1 MREDLRLEVEPL
13 ERVALGAGV
22 GAGAGSI
29 GEVGFEDFR
38 VVVLPLVAL
47 TLTVLLAAA
56 FEVSTLALASLAV
69 DDLARLEVDFL
80 RVVLGFLL
88 FLRDL
93 NVNTLLLM

>member
-1 MREDLRLEVEPL
+1 
-13 ERVALGAGV
+13 
-22 GAGAGSI
+22 
-29 GEVGFEDFR
+29 VGFEDFR